1 MNTQTH
7 AALSIFGQL
16 QVKACRARSAPAQD
30 VGQALNGV
38 APLQCCQVS
47 ATAST
52 SGRSGEPSV
61 WAAIINFERLGKADA
76 AGDAEPNQAANGKRA
91 AQYIV
96 DVLANCAA
104 DTVPGHG
111 PKR

>member
-1 MNTQTH
+1 M
-7 AALSIFGQL
+7 
-16 QVKACRARSAPAQD
+16 
-30 VGQALNGV
+30 
-38 APLQCCQVS
+38 
-47 ATAST
+47 
-52 SGRSGEPSV
+52 

-76 AGDAEPNQAANGKRA
+76 AGDAEPNQAVNGKRA